1 MYPFKTVPLKVHIS
15 NKNIC
20 SAGKIGRDGLDMSI
34 VTVLPQIQDKLLFFC
49 FSVAEA
55 VPKHSGF
62 QTKKND
68 NYFVHDAHPSNVRTA
83 SVH

>member
-34 VTVLPQIQDKLLFFC
+34 VKVLPQIL